1 MTGRGTYKHRATERS
16 GDCTRG
22 GRTRSTY
29 PGIVFKDKRRKVDL
43 LWGDGGKQLVEAV
56 HVVDFVLQS

>member
-1 MTGRGTYKHRATERS
+1 MVRRLHW
-16 GDCTRG
+16 G

-29 PGIVFKDKRRKVDL
+29 PGIIFKDKRRKVDL